1 MEIFKFVHGELDS
14 YKVET
19 LVNPHSA
26 MDNVAYDAVVMGH
39 FHHFREIEVG
49 IDKRIIMFG
58 SLKGAD
64 EYSEKIR
71 RLSVASQG
79 MIMWKI

>member
-1 MEIFKFVHGELDS
+1 
-14 YKVET
+14 
-19 LVNPHSA
+19 
-26 MDNVAYDAVVMGH
+26 MGH

-49 IDKRIIMFG
+49 MDKRIIMFG

-79 MIMWKI
+79 MIIVDADGEIDVKRVKLN